1 MHGNFGFMEIDGR
14 IDFLYLSYFVTIL
27 QSQQT
32 LHFSTIYVY
41 VIMTIMD
48 PFEPI
53 LNLCTLA
60 MFHLHGEEP
69 I

>member
-1 MHGNFGFMEIDGR
+1 M
-14 IDFLYLSYFVTIL
+14 

-32 LHFSTIYVY
+32 LHFSTTYVY
-41 VIMTIMD
+41 IAVTMMD

-53 LNLCTLA
+53 LNLCTFA
-60 MFHLHGEEP
+60 IHGEEP